1 MIKITFNKIRYNL
14 GNLIGLI
21 LFSLNGKRVLL
32 NELDE
37 NRILSIYFHNP
48 SVKLFET
55 IIKWLKKNEF
65 DIISI
70 NTFQEYLKSNSCK
83 NKRTVFISFDDAW
96 SGNLKLI
103 PVLKKYNIPI
113 TLFVATDAINDG
125 QLWLNMVR
133 EKFNE
138 IDYAKRKDVKVKD
151 IKKIPYQKA
160 RELYSQVKSLG
171 NIKREIMTKEELI
184 NFSKM
189 ASIGSHTLSHP
200 ILVNCEDAIIME
212 ELLGSETILKNWGLN
227 INKSFAYPNG
237 SYNTNVVSLIKNT
250 NYCFAFT
257 TEPKIIDLKEKQNN
271 YTIPRICVP
280 DGFSKYENL
289 ARMSTVWSK
298 IFKG

>member
-1 MIKITFNKIRYNL
+1 MIKIILNKIRYTL

-21 LFSLNGKRVLL
+21 LYSLNGRHILL
-32 NELDE
+32 NTLDE

-48 SVKLFET
+48 SVKVFET
-55 IIKWLKKNEF
+55 IIKWLLKNKF

-70 NTFQEYLKSNSCK
+70 NTFQEYYNSNSCK

-96 SGNLKLI
+96 SGNHKLI
-103 PVLKKYNIPI
+103 PVLKKYNVPI
-113 TLFVATDAINDG
+113 TLFVATEAINDG
-125 QLWLNMVR
+125 QIWLNMVR
-133 EKFNE
+133 KKFNE
-138 IDYAKRKDVKVKD
+138 NDYAKTKD
-151 IKKIPYQKA
+151 ITVNEIKEIPYQKA
-160 RELYSQVKSLG
+160 RELYSEVKNLG

-212 ELLGSETILKNWGLN
+212 ELIGSETILKSWGLN
-227 INKSFAYPNG
+227 INKSLAYPNG
-237 SYNTNVVSLIKNT
+237 SYNTIVESLIKNT
-250 NYCFAFT
+250 NYSFAFT

-280 DGFSKYENL
+280 DGCSKYENL

-298 IFKG
+298 IFKD